1 MSERSINAT
10 IRTALVSNDDFTY
23 AHLVKF
29 ERPFDAVNGT
39 YPTNTER
46 YAYYTDAAHDIVF
59 GGNTYRANRILSVGN
74 YQETTQAKAT
84 SMNLVLGAENLGAKV
99 TVNGAITVSGSTGTF
114 TPTTTVV
121 NGETLDFVEE
131 GFREG
136 DKIKFAYSSTTKT
149 YLIDKFTTNNTVI
162 EFKVL
167 GTNDYDDALSAV
179 TSTSFTITLESDEL
193 KGIVNDRGITID
205 STAAASPNFVNRHVT
220 IDKVFID
227 PEQGS
232 ILGGSSI
239 LVFKGI
245 IASVT
250 INEDPKGSKVTWSL
264 TSHWGDWEEI
274 MGRLTTDETHR
285 ALDARANPTPAATI
299 RPEYAADLGFMHSE
313 TSLVA
318 LATYQTQEQRF
329 RLRSKRRGGLA
340 GAFGGKRYWQEEY
353 QVDVQHEVD
362 LNVHLQ
368 GKHLPVVYGVQRIA
382 GNPIFA
388 DTLSNDS
395 LAVYTAHTLCEG
407 EIHGIYNIYIDDIP
421 LICKDDNDYD
431 VRRVG
436 GGTDGESTQL
446 KCYGNMAHG
455 SVLSGDYLS
464 VVGTPVET
472 NQAAMS
478 YQSPAQRRTG
488 SDGIFGLAYDA
499 FLNGVT
505 RASVVNAAANAP
517 GVLHDQIWEINHPYD
532 IYSHFMAGRADQTAS
547 GMLVEPSEYTDEVL
561 SLTIKSKGYSY
572 ETAPT
577 ITLSG
582 GGGSGA
588 TAKAILGSDA
598 TDDAGK
604 VRSIQVTA
612 AGSGYTSAPTVSFSG
627 GGGYGASA
635 KANLGGYKRQIDY
648 WSGTLPYWSANH
660 RLLDTAYCAF
670 RFDISADATTIPE
683 VEYVVRGKVLE
694 CYNYDRTFIP
704 DIIHSDS
711 VDTNFKAGDLV
722 DVEYWDGSNWQADT
736 SGDWSSGKFKIMD
749 HYETQDSRSFK
760 VTRMPLDKAPNL
772 NYVNGLPTRTK
783 LRLKNSSNQYWYM
796 LTHNYELCSGV
807 DLKAGDGSNNN
818 WITCGNST
826 NTMGVDGSGN
836 LRVANISAAH
846 KTLLLQGETETH
858 TRVQFYDAS
867 WYDADSTT
875 NLQVKGLKYGV
886 LKGTWGGS
894 GDANTLTFEGT
905 SYDGLSIDDQTKISL
920 ANATLIDLTDVA
932 EVAAVTN
939 VKELM
944 NTQTMVSNSVN
955 QITGNP
961 YSSDLVTKPVYIK
974 NETTGEQKEIV
985 GFNTSTNR
993 ITLEMPFFQP
1003 LQPTDTI
1010 RIYGRGSDLRSS
1022 TNPAMQTLDYLS
1034 NKKYGKG
1041 LSVADEIDLTSF
1053 IDSANL
1059 CDTRSE
1065 VTINVTSITGL
1076 QEGDIFEFDTTHNG
1090 SGTRLWQ
1097 GKIAS
1102 GGIKTDT
1109 STGQT
1114 VYKVTFT
1121 DCIGKFGR
1129 LYQSQT
1135 TIANG
1140 DLVYY
1145 TNEVTGDTNWYY
1157 ATAVITNSTAA
1168 HGSNSDLSAISDG
1181 TAINLYKTS
1190 GSGSAS
1196 TLSLERTKGLP
1207 IEYSLYDSDFIK
1219 YWRYYGWEQH
1229 DQRWVTRHQTNFILD
1244 TSKSTFSNINAL
1256 LSHYNGI
1263 LSYENGKYVLDVETK
1278 STAPTI
1284 SLNSSQEN
1292 TNPYYIDN
1300 TDIIGKIN
1308 LKDNSQKQGKNTI
1321 KASIADPQNN
1331 WGTRAV
1337 TFFDSNFLESDRGI
1351 VKTATFPFTGITNYY
1366 NARVAAEKALFD
1378 TRFSK
1383 EINFTM
1389 GPRGILL
1396 RPGQVISINYDPFS
1410 WSGKLFRIENLNF
1423 AANCNVSV
1431 KAREYDD
1438 SIYEITAQNRDG
1450 LTRDDAIGAGINPPS
1465 VPTSLTCTTD
1475 LAGSVKLSW
1484 TNASDFEELSD
1495 STEIWKNS
1503 ANTRNGSQTLLAVVD
1518 NATTF
1523 IDTSTTAGTNYYWVR
1538 HRRRTA
1544 NVNNRMQYVRSSFEP
1559 TSTGVTGTSTSIAAS
1574 ATSIKLLPSSY
1585 VIDYSVVGNES
1596 TTISFTTE
1604 TNGMEG
1610 TIYYEFIVDGTSSSI
1625 IPASQNRSIDGTTYT
1640 GDKFALAEADEPGPT
1655 DAPVQVIVKAR
1666 QGAANGTVLAQ
1677 DRVSIYSVQDGQST
1691 VTGLLTNE
1699 AHTVAADK
1707 DGVVSSFSGA
1717 GGTFKVYYGNTEL
1730 TTNAKCTFAVTSETG
1745 TDVSINSNTGVY
1757 TVSSM
1762 SSGTG
1767 TAVFTATVLG
1777 SLVGGVDGSNDHTVA
1792 KTYTIAKSQTGATGD
1807 DGPVGTGGLSGVLTN
1822 ENASARKTLDYEQT
1836 NVFILD
1842 YTNTGGEFKVY
1853 QGTTELT
1860 SGVTYGI
1867 TGGSSSGGSTT
1878 KTQNNLTMTINEST
1892 GVYSLSGASWSTVNE
1907 TFELTATKGSD
1918 VITKTYVI
1926 NSVLGLSK
1934 VSLTTSDTAFKYDS
1948 SEANPSPSS
1957 ITLTATALDTWGQGT
1972 PNFKFEKS
1980 TDNGSSW
1987 TTLQDWSTDADVV
2000 VSAGAFSLGD
2010 ELFRVTGRI
2019 TVSSTNVELDSDQQT
2034 VIRVKDGATGADGD
2048 KNATAVLYQT
2058 TTADSAPA
2066 VINDTS
2072 VYTFATGL
2080 VSNSNGM
2087 DGWSNTVP
2095 SDAESK
2101 YLWVCQASVT
2111 AAGNASTA
2119 NILTGAWSTPV
2130 KQTQPPKPRER
2141 FIIIYNPSTAASGVT
2156 SPTNTTSGTP
2166 FNFSNE
2172 TLTIGSGGTAGWTT
2186 TEITHGT
2193 TYWFATVRVVEQ
2205 SVGGA
2210 QNVTYYTPRRMGA
2223 MIVKDVGDFTVSWPD
2238 DTTKKFK
2245 FSWDGGSNFTDITIP
2260 DRYINAHISS
2270 SEITGG
2276 LGFTPY
2282 NATNPSGYT
2291 ASPDLT
2297 VDGAGTVHANNYT
2310 NTTYANLAALDSA
2323 ANTKLAGIATN
2334 ANNYSLPSGVLT
2346 GASISGT
2353 TITFT
2358 SGGGN
2363 VELVTQDTNT
2373 TYANLAALDSTANT
2387 KLSGIATG
2395 ATNNG
2400 SSLNTS
2406 GNLTTTMTIGSN
2418 ITLDASNN
2426 RILIT
2431 D

>member
-84 SMNLVLGAENLGAKV
+84 SMSLVLGAENLGAKV

-167 GTNDYDDALSAV
+167 GTNDYDDALGAV

-220 IDKVFID
+220 IDKVFIN
-227 PEQGS
+227 PEEGS
-232 ILGGSSI
+232 ILGGASI

-245 IASVT
+245 ISSVT

-264 TSHWGDWEEI
+264 TSHWGDWEAI

-285 ALDARANPTPAATI
+285 ALDARANPIPSAAI

-340 GAFGGKRYWQEEY
+340 GAFGSKRYWQEEY

-472 NQAAMS
+472 NQSATS
-478 YQSPAQRRTG
+478 YQDASQRRTG

-499 FLNGVT
+499 FLNGIT

-547 GMLVEPSEYTDEVL
+547 GMLVEPSEYTDQIL
-561 SLTIKSKGYSY
+561 SLTLKSKGYSY

-577 ITLSG
+577 VTIAAP
-582 GGGSGA
+582 GGSGTQA
-588 TAKAILGSDA
+588 TAKAILGSDD
-598 TDDAGK
+598 TDDAGM
-604 VRSIQVTA
+604 VRSIQILTN
-612 AGSGYTSAPTVSFSG
+612 GSGYTSAPAVTFSG
-627 GGGYGASA
+627 GGGYGVSA

-648 WSGTLPYWSANH
+648 WSGNLPYWSANH

-694 CYNYDRTFIP
+694 CYNYDRTFVP
-704 DIIHSDS
+704 DIINSNS

-722 DVEYWDGSNWQADT
+722 DVEYWDGSNWQSDT
-736 SGDWSSGKFKIMD
+736 SGNWSSGKFKIMD

-760 VTRMPLDKAPNL
+760 ITRMPLDKAPNL
-772 NYVNGLPTRTK
+772 NYINGLPTRTK

-807 DLKAGDGSNNN
+807 DVKHSNGTNKN

-826 NTMGVDGSGN
+826 NTIGTDGSGN
-836 LRVANISAAH
+836 LRIANISAAH
-846 KTLLLQGETETH
+846 KTLIQQGSTDSTV
-858 TRVQFYDAS
+858 RVQFYDEN
-867 WYDADSTT
+867 WYDEDSST
-875 NLQVKGLKYGV
+875 NLQIKGLKYGV

-905 SYDGLSIDDQTKISL
+905 DYDGLTVDDQTKVSL
-920 ANATLIDLTDVA
+920 AHSTIIDLTDVA
-932 EVAAVTN
+932 EVAAITN
-939 VKELM
+939 VKELI

-993 ITLEMPFFQP
+993 ITLEIPFFQP

-1041 LSVADEIDLTSF
+1041 LSVTGSTTDDIDLTSF

-1059 CDTRSE
+1059 CDSRSE
-1065 VTINVTSITGL
+1065 VTINVTSISGL

-1114 VYKVTFT
+1114 IYKVTFT

-1135 TIANG
+1135 TIDSG

-1145 TNEVTGDTNWYY
+1145 TNEVTGDTTWYY

-1168 HGSNSDLSAISDG
+1168 HGSNSDLSAISGG

-1244 TSKSTFSNINAL
+1244 TSKSTFANINAL
-1256 LSHYNGI
+1256 LSHFNGI

-1300 TDIIGKIN
+1300 SDIIGRIN
-1308 LKDNSQKQGKNTI
+1308 LKDNSQKNGKNTI

-1351 VKTATFPFTGITNYY
+1351 VKTGTFPFTGITNYY
-1366 NARVAAEKALFD
+1366 NARVGAEKELFN

-1423 AANCNVSV
+1423 AANCNVSI

-1450 LTRDDAIGAGINPPS
+1450 LSRDDAIGAGINPPS
-1465 VPTSLTCTTD
+1465 VPSTLTCTTN

-1484 TNASDFEELSD
+1484 TNAADFEELSD

-1523 IDTSTTAGTNYYWVR
+1523 IDTSTTAGTNYYWIR

-1585 VIDYSVVGNES
+1585 VIDYSVVGDES
-1596 TTISFTTE
+1596 TSVSFTTD

-1610 TIYYEFIVDGTSSSI
+1610 TIYYDFIVDGTTK
-1625 IPASQNRSIDGTTYT
+1625 QNTTTSTFTLADG
-1640 GDKFALAEADEPGPT
+1640 DEPGPT

-1666 QGAANGTVLAQ
+1666 QGTADNTDILAQ

-1730 TTNAKCTFAVTSETG
+1730 TSNAKCTFAVTSETG

-1762 SSGTG
+1762 SAGTG

-1807 DGPVGTGGLSGVLTN
+1807 QGPGGTGGLSGILTN
-1822 ENASARKTLDYEQT
+1822 ENASAKRTRDHEANT
-1836 NVFILD
+1836 SIFD
-1842 YTNTGGEFKVY
+1842 YTGTNGEFIVY

-1860 SGVTYGI
+1860 SGVAYGI
-1867 TGGSSSGGSTT
+1867 SGGSSSGGSTT
-1878 KTQNNLTMTINEST
+1878 KTQNNLTLTINEST
-1892 GVYSLSGASWSTVNE
+1892 GVYSVSGQTWSSTSENF
-1907 TFELTATKGSD
+1907 TLTATKGSD
-1918 VITKTYVI
+1918 VISKIYSI
-1926 NSVLGLSK
+1926 NSVLGLTK
-1934 VSLTTSDTAFKYDS
+1934 VTLTTTDTAFKYDS

-1957 ITLTATALDTWGQGT
+1957 ITITAKGLDTWSLGT
-1972 PNFKFEKS
+1972 INFKFEKS
-1980 TDNGSSW
+1980 TDNGASFS
-1987 TTLQDWSTDADVV
+1987 TLQDWSTDADVV
-2000 VSAGAFSLGD
+2000 VSAGAFSLAD
-2010 ELFRVTGRI
+2010 ELFKVTGRI
-2019 TVSSTNVELDSDQQT
+2019 TVSGTSVLLDSDEQT
-2034 VIRVKDGATGADGD
+2034 IIRVKDGATGADGD

-2111 AAGNASTA
+2111 AAGSASTA

-2130 KQTQPPKPRER
+2130 KQTQPPKPRQR
-2141 FIIIYNPSTAASGVT
+2141 IFNIWNPSTAASGVT
-2156 SPTNTTSGTP
+2156 EPTDTTSGTP
-2166 FNFSNE
+2166 YNFTNE
-2172 TLTIGSGGTAGWTT
+2172 TFTIGSGGTAGWTT
-2186 TEITHGT
+2186 TQIGYGT
-2193 TYWFATVRVVEQ
+2193 THWFCSVTVVEQ

-2210 QNVTYYTPRRMGA
+2210 QNVTYKAARRIGA
-2223 MIVKDVGDFTVSWPD
+2223 MIIKDIGDFGVSWPD

-2245 FSWDGGSNFTDITIP
+2245 WSWDGGSNYTDVTIP
-2260 DRYINAHISS
+2260 NRYINAHISN
-2270 SEITGG
+2270 SEITTG

-2291 ASPDLT
+2291 DSPDLT
-2297 VDGAGTVHANNYT
+2297 VDGAGTVHASNYT
-2310 NTTYANLAALDSA
+2310 NTTYANLAALDST
-2323 ANTKLAGIATN
+2323 ANSKLAGIAAN
-2334 ANNYSLPSGVLT
+2334 ANNYVLPSTIPTGVTFSGGTLSVVT
-2346 GASISGT
+2346 AGGT
-2353 TITFT
+2353 TNTTIP
-2358 SGGGN
+2358 
-2363 VELVTQDTNT
+2363 DTNT